1 MARVGPQR
9 HRRERLYIY
18 IYIYIYSIYI
28 QVCIKVAFVTNLI
41 SAGTPR
47 LRNRTDSEH
56 LVVNRIG
63 RKWKIRNDMKKIS
76 PVSSDV
82 EIRDA

>member
-9 HRRERLYIY
+9 QRRRERLYIY

-28 QVCIKVAFVTNLI
+28 QVSIKVAFVTNLI
-41 SAGTPR
+41 SAGIPR

-63 RKWKIRNDMKKIS
+63 RKWKIRNELKKK
-76 PVSSDV
+76 
-82 EIRDA
+82 